1 MIRAFGPFLSATL
14 AALAGVWAFWALVG
28 GATFAVG
35 PTRLPMVYAL
45 APLLALALFQLVFS
59 GLTGRWRGWRFWA
72 AAGPV
77 AASLWTLGVAAALT
91 GYAAPAVALAGATAV
106 TLAFG
111 LFALAATG
119 GRR

>member
-14 AALAGVWAFWALVG
+14 AALAGVWAFWTLVG
-28 GATFAVG
+28 GATFALG
-35 PTRLPMVYAL
+35 PTRLPMIYAL

-59 GLTGRWRGWRFWA
+59 SLTGRWRGWRFWA

-77 AASLWTLGVAAALT
+77 VGAMWSLGLAATLAGHVAPVVALT
-91 GYAAPAVALAGATAV
+91 GATAAAV
-106 TLAFG
+106 AFG

-119 GRR
+119 RAQ